1 MEASTAT
8 RNCGRKVQYLRS
20 FLSPNDRFCF
30 SDACRS
36 VLRIGVI
43 EGCGI
48 GPEVVGA
55 ALRVLDSVAQAT
67 GLTVELHHGGLVGER
82 AEERYGQTLPACTAD
97 FFKDVFTRGGAVL
110 CGPGGGRFVY
120 DLRHQFDLFC
130 KFAPVRPCAELASVS
145 RAVAEDPSHVDM
157 LFVRDNSGGVYQGQ
171 WLTRDTPDGAIA
183 EHSFRYSEAQVRRLA
198 VVAARASSSRRG
210 SMHVIIKDAGVPTIS
225 TLWRD
230 VAGAE
235 ARRLGV
241 QAKFMNVDLAAYEV
255 IRNPSQFDVVLTPN
269 LFGDILVDITG
280 ILVGSR
286 GATFSGNY
294 DANGNAVYQ
303 TNHGCAHDLAGAD
316 VANPAGQILS
326 LAMLLRESFGL
337 DEAATLIENAL
348 ASTWRQGW
356 RTVDVAEP
364 GCKVVGTKA
373 MAGHVCEQVT
383 QLAAESHGA

>member
-1 MEASTAT
+1 M
-8 RNCGRKVQYLRS
+8 
-20 FLSPNDRFCF
+20 
-30 SDACRS
+30 
-36 VLRIGVI
+36 I

-55 ALRVLDSVAQAT
+55 ALRVLDSVAQTT
-67 GLTVELHHGGLVGER
+67 GLTFELQHGGLVGER
-82 AEERYGQTLPACTAD
+82 AEERYGQTLPGCTAD

-120 DLRHQFDLFC
+120 DLRQQFDLFC
-130 KFAPVRPCAELASVS
+130 KFAPVRPCAELASVL
-145 RAVAEDPSHVDM
+145 RAVAENPSHVDM

-183 EHSFRYSEAQVRRLA
+183 EHSFHYSETQVRRLA
-198 VVAARASSSRRG
+198 TVAARASASRRG
-210 SMHVIIKDAGVPTIS
+210 RMHVIIKDAGVPTIS
-225 TLWRD
+225 ELWRD

-241 QAKFMNVDLAAYEV
+241 EAKFMNVDLAAYEV

-337 DEAATLIENAL
+337 DESAALIENAL
-348 ASTWRQGW
+348 ASAWRQGW

-373 MAGHVCEQVT
+373 MAGHVCEQVA
-383 QLAAESHGA
+383 QLAAGSH